1 MKLSTFLTTV
11 LAQAMTASAATM
23 VVTVGANNQFTFS
36 PQTITAQPGDM
47 VAFNFVTQNHSV
59 ASSTADRP
67 CQPEN
72 NAIFSDFQPVAAVAS
87 ASTASN
93 NANGNGGNGGGR
105 RGKNNNKRQQAAPNT
120 PMFMVP
126 ITDTNPMYI
135 YCSQAQHCQQGM
147 VMVINPASD
156 NAVQQYANKAA
167 KARKNVSPQGG
178 VSGGSVQN
186 NAAGTTPAVIA
197 GSQMPAGPNGQI
209 TAQQA
214 GNGKGK
220 GKGVAGALAGLLGK
234 GN

>member
-1 MKLSTFLTTV
+1 
-11 LAQAMTASAATM
+11 
-23 VVTVGANNQFTFS
+23 
-36 PQTITAQPGDM
+36 
-47 VAFNFVTQNHSV
+47 
-59 ASSTADRP
+59 
-67 CQPEN
+67 
-72 NAIFSDFQPVAAVAS
+72 
-87 ASTASN
+87 
-93 NANGNGGNGGGR
+93 
-105 RGKNNNKRQQAAPNT
+105 
-120 PMFMVP
+120 
-126 ITDTNPMYI
+126 
-135 YCSQAQHCQQGM
+135 
-147 VMVINPASD
+147 MVINPASD

-220 GKGVAGALAGLLGK
+220 GKGAAGALAGLLGK

>member
-1 MKLSTFLTTV
+1 MIFNTIITAA
-11 LAQAMTASAATM
+11 LAQAMTVSAATM
-23 VVTVGANNQFTFS
+23 MVTVGANNQFTFS
-36 PQTITAQPGDM
+36 PQSVTAQPGDM

-67 CQPEN
+67 CRPEN
-72 NAIFSDFQPVAAVAS
+72 NAIFSDFQPVAA
-87 ASTASN
+87 
-93 NANGNGGNGGGR
+93 
-105 RGKNNNKRQQAAPNT
+105 RQQAAPNT

-147 VMVINPASD
+147 VMVINPPNA

-167 KARKNVSPQGG
+167 KAKNNVSPRGG
-178 VSGGSVQN
+178 VSGGTVQN
-186 NAAGTTPAVIA
+186 NAAGTNPAVVA

-209 TAQQA
+209 TAQQNGNGKSKGN

-220 GKGVAGALAGLLGK
+220 AKGLAALLGQ
-234 GN
+234 